1 METIKSKIDS
11 RGISFLQFLIIFIC
25 FFLNIIDGMDVLVIS
40 YTAPVIASSWDISF
54 ETLGVVFSSGVF
66 GMAVGALLLAPYA
79 DNIGRKKIIL
89 ISTIIISIGILL
101 TGFSENIYHLI
112 FLRFLSGVGIGTMLA
127 STVSLVSEYTPN
139 RSRDF
144 WVSFIL
150 AGYPLGAILAGYLSN
165 YILKYYSWQNVYII
179 FGLISIF
186 FIPIIYFFLL
196 ESIDFLIKNQPKNA
210 LSRINLIL
218 KKLHF
223 SKIELLP
230 SKTNVSN
237 KIPVNSLFQV
247 RYLNSTI
254 KLWTAFFFSFACLY
268 FLISWIPKMVTEL
281 GLSLELGIYSG
292 TVFNIGAFFGIVTQG
307 YFSSK
312 FGLKKIISIFLILT
326 FIIMTQIQH
335 FFGSD
340 CMLLIFGVLGF
351 TIQGGFVG
359 LYSVAARIYP
369 TEFRTT
375 GVGWGI
381 GAGRLG
387 AVLAP
392 MVAGILIG
400 TGLSIAMNFIIFAI
414 PALIAALITYKI
426 SISD

>member
-1 METIKSKIDS
+1 MDTIKSKIDS
-11 RGISFLQFLIIFIC
+11 SNISFFQYLIIFIC

-54 ETLGVVFSSGVF
+54 KALGVVFSSGVL
-66 GMAVGALLLAPYA
+66 GMAIGALLLAPYA
-79 DNIGRKKIIL
+79 DKIGRKKIIL

-101 TGFSENIYHLI
+101 TGFSANIYHLI
-112 FLRFLSGVGIGTMLA
+112 FLRFLSGIGIGTMLA

-150 AGYPLGAILAGYLSN
+150 AGYPIGAILAGYLSN
-165 YILKYYSWQNVYII
+165 YILKYYSWEVVYII
-179 FGLISIF
+179 FGIISIF

-196 ESIDFLIKNQPKNA
+196 ESVDFLLKNQPKNA
-210 LSRINLIL
+210 LSRVNLIL
-218 KKLHF
+218 KKLDF
-223 SKIELLP
+223 SKIDHLP
-230 SKTNVSN
+230 NKVNLAS
-237 KIPVNSLFQV
+237 KIPVNSLFQSK
-247 RYLNSTI
+247 YIDSTI
-254 KLWTAFFFSFACLY
+254 KLWMAFFLSFACLY

-281 GLSLELGIYSG
+281 GLSLQLGIYSG

-312 FGLKKIISIFLILT
+312 FGLKKIISIFLIVT
-326 FIIMTQIQH
+326 CVIMTQIQH

-340 CMLLIFGVLGF
+340 WMLLIFGVLGF

-387 AVLAP
+387 AVLGP
-392 MVAGILIG
+392 LVAGVLIG
-400 TGLSIAMNFIIFAI
+400 SGIGISMNFIIFSI
-414 PALIAALITYKI
+414 PALIAALITYMI
-426 SISD
+426 SVTD

>member
-1 METIKSKIDS
+1 MEIIKSKIDS
-11 RGISFLQFLIIFIC
+11 SNISFLQYIIIFIC

-54 ETLGVVFSSGVF
+54 KALGVVFSSGVL
-66 GMAVGALLLAPYA
+66 GMAIGALLLAPYA
-79 DNIGRKKIIL
+79 DKIGRKKIIL

-101 TGFSENIYHLI
+101 TGFSVNIYHLI
-112 FLRFLSGVGIGTMLA
+112 FLRFLSGIGIGTMLA

-139 RSRDF
+139 RFRDF

-150 AGYPLGAILAGYLSN
+150 AGYPIGAILAGYLSN
-165 YILKYYSWQNVYII
+165 YILKYYSWEVVYII
-179 FGLISIF
+179 FGIISIF

-196 ESIDFLIKNQPKNA
+196 ESVDFLLKNQPKNA
-210 LSRINLIL
+210 LSRVNLIL
-218 KKLHF
+218 KKLDF
-223 SKIELLP
+223 SKIDHLP
-230 SKTNVSN
+230 NKVNLAS
-237 KIPVNSLFQV
+237 KIPVNSLFQSK
-247 RYLNSTI
+247 YIDSTI
-254 KLWTAFFFSFACLY
+254 KLWMAFFLSFACLY

-281 GLSLELGIYSG
+281 GLSLQLGIYSG

-312 FGLKKIISIFLILT
+312 FGLKKIISIFLIVT
-326 FIIMTQIQH
+326 CVIMTQIQH

-340 CMLLIFGVLGF
+340 WMLLIFGVLGF

-387 AVLAP
+387 AVLGP
-392 MVAGILIG
+392 LVAGVLIG
-400 TGLSIAMNFIIFAI
+400 SGIGISMNFIIFSI
-414 PALIAALITYKI
+414 PALIAALITYMI
-426 SISD
+426 SVTD

>member
-11 RGISFLQFLIIFIC
+11 SNISFLQFLIIFIC

-40 YTAPVIASSWDISF
+40 YTAPVIASSWGISF
-54 ETLGVVFSSGVF
+54 EALGVVFSSGVL
-66 GMAVGALLLAPYA
+66 GMAIGALLLAPYA
-79 DNIGRKKIIL
+79 DKIGRKKIIL

-101 TGFSENIYHLI
+101 TGFSANIYHLI
-112 FLRFLSGVGIGTMLA
+112 FLRFLSGIGIGTMLA

-150 AGYPLGAILAGYLSN
+150 AGYPIGAILAGYLSN
-165 YILKYYSWQNVYII
+165 YILKYYSWEVVYII
-179 FGLISIF
+179 FGIISIF

-196 ESIDFLIKNQPKNA
+196 ESVDFLLKNQPKNA
-210 LSRINLIL
+210 LSRVNLIL
-218 KKLHF
+218 KKLDF
-223 SKIELLP
+223 SKIDSLP
-230 SKTNVSN
+230 NKVNLAS
-237 KIPVNSLFQV
+237 KIPVNSLFQAKHID
-247 RYLNSTI
+247 LTI

-292 TVFNIGAFFGIVTQG
+292 TVFNIGAFFGIVAQG

-312 FGLKKIISIFLILT
+312 FGLKKIISIFLIVT

-340 CMLLIFGVLGF
+340 WMLLIFGVLGF

-387 AVLAP
+387 AVLGP
-392 MVAGILIG
+392 LVAGILIG
-400 TGLSIAMNFIIFAI
+400 TGISISMNFIIFAI
-414 PALIAALITYKI
+414 PALIAALVTYMI

>member
-1 METIKSKIDS
+1 
-11 RGISFLQFLIIFIC
+11 
-25 FFLNIIDGMDVLVIS
+25 MDVLVIS
-40 YTAPVIASSWDISF
+40 YTAPVIASSWNISF
-54 ETLGVVFSSGVF
+54 EALGVVFSSGVF

-79 DNIGRKKIIL
+79 DKIGRKKIIL
-89 ISTIIISIGILL
+89 LSTIIISIGILL
-101 TGFSENIYHLI
+101 TGFSKNIYHLI
-112 FLRFLSGVGIGTMLA
+112 FLRFLSGIGIGTMLA

-165 YILKYYSWQNVYII
+165 YILKYYSWEDVYIV

-196 ESIDFLIKNQPKNA
+196 ESVDFLLKNQPKNA
-210 LSRINLIL
+210 LSRVNLIL
-218 KKLHF
+218 KKLDF
-223 SKIELLP
+223 SKIEFLP
-230 SKTNVSN
+230 TKIDIGS
-237 KIPVNSLFQV
+237 KIPVNSLFQAK
-247 RYLNSTI
+247 YIDSTI

-268 FLISWIPKMVTEL
+268 FLISWIPKIVTEL

-312 FGLKKIISIFLILT
+312 FGLKKIISLFLIVT
-326 FIIMTQIQH
+326 CIIMTQIQH

-340 CMLLIFGVLGF
+340 WMLLIFGVLGF

-359 LYSVAARIYP
+359 LYSIAARMYP

-387 AVLAP
+387 AVLGP
-392 MVAGILIG
+392 LVAGVLIG
-400 TGLSIAMNFIIFAI
+400 AGLSVSMNFIIFAI
-414 PALIAALITYKI
+414 AALIAALITHMI

>member
-1 METIKSKIDS
+1 
-11 RGISFLQFLIIFIC
+11 
-25 FFLNIIDGMDVLVIS
+25 MDVLVIS

-54 ETLGVVFSSGVF
+54 KALGVVFSSGVL
-66 GMAVGALLLAPYA
+66 GMAIGALLLAPYA
-79 DNIGRKKIIL
+79 DKIGRKKIIL

-101 TGFSENIYHLI
+101 TGFSVNIYHLI
-112 FLRFLSGVGIGTMLA
+112 FLRFLSGIGIGTMLA

-150 AGYPLGAILAGYLSN
+150 AGYPIGAILAGYLSN
-165 YILKYYSWQNVYII
+165 YILKYYSWEVVYII
-179 FGLISIF
+179 FGIISIF

-196 ESIDFLIKNQPKNA
+196 ESVDFLLKNQPKNA
-210 LSRINLIL
+210 LSRVNLIL
-218 KKLHF
+218 KKLDF
-223 SKIELLP
+223 SKIDYLP
-230 SKTNVSN
+230 NKVNLAS
-237 KIPVNSLFQV
+237 KIPVNSLFQSK
-247 RYLNSTI
+247 YIDSTI
-254 KLWTAFFFSFACLY
+254 KLWMAFFLSFACLY

-281 GLSLELGIYSG
+281 GLSLQLGIYSG

-312 FGLKKIISIFLILT
+312 FGLKKIISIFLIVT
-326 FIIMTQIQH
+326 CVIMTQIQH

-340 CMLLIFGVLGF
+340 WMLLIFGVLGF

-387 AVLAP
+387 AVLGP
-392 MVAGILIG
+392 LVAGVLIG
-400 TGLSIAMNFIIFAI
+400 SGIGISMNFIIFSI
-414 PALIAALITYKI
+414 PALIAALITYMI
-426 SISD
+426 SVTD

>member
-1 METIKSKIDS
+1 MS
-11 RGISFLQFLIIFIC
+11 GI
-25 FFLNIIDGMDVLVIS
+25 
-40 YTAPVIASSWDISF
+40 
-54 ETLGVVFSSGVF
+54 
-66 GMAVGALLLAPYA
+66 
-79 DNIGRKKIIL
+79 
-89 ISTIIISIGILL
+89 
-101 TGFSENIYHLI
+101 
-112 FLRFLSGVGIGTMLA
+112 GIGTMLA

-144 WVSFIL
+144 WVSYIL
-150 AGYPLGAILAGYLSN
+150 SGYPIGAILAGYLSN
-165 YILKYYSWQNVYII
+165 YILKYYSWEVVYII
-179 FGLISIF
+179 FGIISIF

-196 ESIDFLIKNQPKNA
+196 ESVDFLLKNQPKNA
-210 LSRINLIL
+210 LSRVNLIL
-218 KKLHF
+218 KKLDF
-223 SKIELLP
+223 SKIDSLP
-230 SKTNVSN
+230 NKVNLAS
-237 KIPVNSLFQV
+237 KIPVNSLFQAKHID
-247 RYLNSTI
+247 STI

-292 TVFNIGAFFGIVTQG
+292 TVFNIGAFFGIVAQG

-312 FGLKKIISIFLILT
+312 FGLKKIISIFLIVT

-340 CMLLIFGVLGF
+340 WMLLVFGVLGF

-387 AVLAP
+387 AVLGP
-392 MVAGILIG
+392 LVAGILIG
-400 TGLSIAMNFIIFAI
+400 TGISISMNFIIFAI
-414 PALIAALITYKI
+414 PSLIAALVTYMI
-426 SISD
+426 SIAD

>member
-1 METIKSKIDS
+1 
-11 RGISFLQFLIIFIC
+11 
-25 FFLNIIDGMDVLVIS
+25 MDVLVIS

-54 ETLGVVFSSGVF
+54 EALGVVFSSGVL
-66 GMAVGALLLAPYA
+66 GMAIGALLLAPYA
-79 DNIGRKKIIL
+79 DKIGRKKIIL

-101 TGFSENIYHLI
+101 TGFSANIYHLI
-112 FLRFLSGVGIGTMLA
+112 FLRFLSGIGIGTMLA

-150 AGYPLGAILAGYLSN
+150 AGYPIGAILAGYLSN
-165 YILKYYSWQNVYII
+165 YILKYYSWEVVYII
-179 FGLISIF
+179 FGIISIF

-196 ESIDFLIKNQPKNA
+196 ESVDFLLKNQPKNA
-210 LSRINLIL
+210 LSRVNLIL
-218 KKLHF
+218 KKLDF
-223 SKIELLP
+223 SKIDYLP
-230 SKTNVSN
+230 NKVNLAS
-237 KIPVNSLFQV
+237 KIPVNSLFQSK
-247 RYLNSTI
+247 YIDSTI
-254 KLWTAFFFSFACLY
+254 KLWMAFFFSFACLY

-281 GLSLELGIYSG
+281 GLSLQLGIYSG

-312 FGLKKIISIFLILT
+312 FGLKKIISIFLIVT
-326 FIIMTQIQH
+326 CVIMTQIQH

-340 CMLLIFGVLGF
+340 WMLLIFGVLGF

-387 AVLAP
+387 AVLGP
-392 MVAGILIG
+392 LVAGVLIG
-400 TGLSIAMNFIIFAI
+400 SGIGVSMNFIIFSI
-414 PALIAALITYKI
+414 PALIAALITYII
-426 SISD
+426 SVTD

>member
-1 METIKSKIDS
+1 METITSKIDS
-11 RGISFLQFLIIFIC
+11 SNISFLQFLILLIC

-54 ETLGVVFSSGVF
+54 EALGVVFSSGVL
-66 GMAVGALLLAPYA
+66 GMAIGALLLAPYA
-79 DNIGRKKIIL
+79 DKIGRKKIIL

-101 TGFSENIYHLI
+101 TGFSANIYHLI
-112 FLRFLSGVGIGTMLA
+112 FLRFLSGIGIGTMLA

-150 AGYPLGAILAGYLSN
+150 AGYPIGAILAGYLSN
-165 YILKYYSWQNVYII
+165 YILKYYSWEVVYII
-179 FGLISIF
+179 FGIISIF

-196 ESIDFLIKNQPKNA
+196 ESVDFLLKNQPKNA
-210 LSRINLIL
+210 LSRVNLIL
-218 KKLHF
+218 KKLDF
-223 SKIELLP
+223 SKIDSLP
-230 SKTNVSN
+230 KKVSLAS
-237 KIPVNSLFQV
+237 KIPVNRLFQAKHID
-247 RYLNSTI
+247 STI
-254 KLWTAFFFSFACLY
+254 KLWMAFFFSFACLY

-312 FGLKKIISIFLILT
+312 FGLKKIISIFLIVT
-326 FIIMTQIQH
+326 CVIMTQIHH

-340 CMLLIFGVLGF
+340 WMLLIFGVLGF

-387 AVLAP
+387 AVLGP
-392 MVAGILIG
+392 LVAGVLIG
-400 TGLSIAMNFIIFAI
+400 AGISVSMNFIIFAL
-414 PALIAALITYKI
+414 PALIAALITYMI

>member
-1 METIKSKIDS
+1 
-11 RGISFLQFLIIFIC
+11 
-25 FFLNIIDGMDVLVIS
+25 MDVLVIS

-54 ETLGVVFSSGVF
+54 KALGVVFSSGVL
-66 GMAVGALLLAPYA
+66 GMAIGALLLAPYA
-79 DNIGRKKIIL
+79 DKIGRKKIIL

-101 TGFSENIYHLI
+101 TGFSANIYHLI
-112 FLRFLSGVGIGTMLA
+112 FLRFLSGIGIGTMLA

-150 AGYPLGAILAGYLSN
+150 AGYPIGAILAGYLSN
-165 YILKYYSWQNVYII
+165 YILKYYSWEVVYII
-179 FGLISIF
+179 FGIISIF

-196 ESIDFLIKNQPKNA
+196 ESVDFLLKNQPKNA
-210 LSRINLIL
+210 LSRVNLIL
-218 KKLHF
+218 KKLDF
-223 SKIELLP
+223 SKIDHLP
-230 SKTNVSN
+230 NKVNLAS
-237 KIPVNSLFQV
+237 KIPVNSLFQSK
-247 RYLNSTI
+247 YIDSTI
-254 KLWTAFFFSFACLY
+254 KLWMAFFLSFACLY

-281 GLSLELGIYSG
+281 GLSLQLGIYSG

-312 FGLKKIISIFLILT
+312 FGLKKIISIFLIVT
-326 FIIMTQIQH
+326 CVIMTQIQH

-340 CMLLIFGVLGF
+340 WMLLIFGVLGF

-387 AVLAP
+387 AVLGP
-392 MVAGILIG
+392 LVAGVLIG
-400 TGLSIAMNFIIFAI
+400 SGIGISMNFIIFSI
-414 PALIAALITYKI
+414 PALIAALITYMI
-426 SISD
+426 SVTD

>member
-1 METIKSKIDS
+1 
-11 RGISFLQFLIIFIC
+11 
-25 FFLNIIDGMDVLVIS
+25 
-40 YTAPVIASSWDISF
+40 
-54 ETLGVVFSSGVF
+54 LGVVFSSGVF

-79 DNIGRKKIIL
+79 DKIGRKKIIL
-89 ISTIIISIGILL
+89 LSTIIISIGILL
-101 TGFSENIYHLI
+101 TGFSKNIYHLI
-112 FLRFLSGVGIGTMLA
+112 FLRFLSGIGIGTMLA

-165 YILKYYSWQNVYII
+165 YILKYYSWEDVYIV

-196 ESIDFLIKNQPKNA
+196 ESVDFLLKNQPKNA
-210 LSRINLIL
+210 LSRVNLIL
-218 KKLHF
+218 KKLDF
-223 SKIELLP
+223 SKIEFLP
-230 SKTNVSN
+230 TKIDIGS
-237 KIPVNSLFQV
+237 KIPVNSLFQAK
-247 RYLNSTI
+247 YIDSTI

-268 FLISWIPKMVTEL
+268 FLISWIPKIVTEL

-312 FGLKKIISIFLILT
+312 FGLKKIISLFLIVT
-326 FIIMTQIQH
+326 CIIMTQIQH

-340 CMLLIFGVLGF
+340 WMLLIFGVLGF

-359 LYSVAARIYP
+359 LYSIAARMYP

-387 AVLAP
+387 AVLGP
-392 MVAGILIG
+392 LVAGVLIG
-400 TGLSIAMNFIIFAI
+400 AGLSVSMNFIIFAI
-414 PALIAALITYKI
+414 AALIAALITHMI

>member
-1 METIKSKIDS
+1 
-11 RGISFLQFLIIFIC
+11 
-25 FFLNIIDGMDVLVIS
+25 MDVLVIS

-54 ETLGVVFSSGVF
+54 KALGVVFSSGVF

-79 DNIGRKKIIL
+79 DKIGRKKIIL
-89 ISTIIISIGILL
+89 LSTIIISIGILL
-101 TGFSENIYHLI
+101 TGFSKNIYHLI
-112 FLRFLSGVGIGTMLA
+112 LLRFLSGIGIGTMLA

-165 YILKYYSWQNVYII
+165 YILKYYSWEDVYIA

-196 ESIDFLIKNQPKNA
+196 ESVDFLLKNQPKNA
-210 LSRINLIL
+210 LSRVNLIL
-218 KKLHF
+218 KKLDF
-223 SKIELLP
+223 SKIEFLP
-230 SKTNVSN
+230 TKINIGS
-237 KIPVNSLFQV
+237 KIPVNSLFQAK
-247 RYLNSTI
+247 YIDSTI

-268 FLISWIPKMVTEL
+268 FLISWIPKIVTEL

-312 FGLKKIISIFLILT
+312 FGLKKIISLFLIVT
-326 FIIMTQIQH
+326 CIIMTQIQH

-340 CMLLIFGVLGF
+340 WMLFIFSVLGF

-359 LYSVAARIYP
+359 LYSIAARIYP

-387 AVLAP
+387 AVLGP
-392 MVAGILIG
+392 LVAGVLIG
-400 TGLSIAMNFIIFAI
+400 AGISISMNFIIFAVA
-414 PALIAALITYKI
+414 ALIAALFTHII

>member
-54 ETLGVVFSSGVF
+54 ETLGLVFSSGVL

-165 YILKYYSWQNVYII
+165 YILKYYSWQDVYII

-223 SKIELLP
+223 SKIEFLP
-230 SKTNVSN
+230 SKKNVSN
-237 KIPVNSLFQV
+237 KIPVSSLFQV
-247 RYLNSTI
+247 KYLNSTI
-254 KLWTAFFFSFACLY
+254 KLWIAFFFSFACLY

-312 FGLKKIISIFLILT
+312 FGLKKIISIFLIVT
-326 FIIMTQIQH
+326 CIIMTQIQY

-340 CMLLIFGVLGF
+340 WMLLIFGVLGF

-392 MVAGILIG
+392 MFAGILIG
-400 TGLSIAMNFIIFAI
+400 AGISVTMNFIIFAI
-414 PALIAALITYKI
+414 PALIAALFTYMI
-426 SISD
+426 SISK

>member
-11 RGISFLQFLIIFIC
+11 RNISFFQYLIIFIC

-54 ETLGVVFSSGVF
+54 ETLGVVFSSGVL
-66 GMAVGALLLAPYA
+66 GMAIGALLLAPYA
-79 DNIGRKKIIL
+79 DKIGRKKIIL
-89 ISTIIISIGILL
+89 MSTIIISIGILL
-101 TGFSENIYHLI
+101 TGFSKNIYHLI
-112 FLRFLSGVGIGTMLA
+112 FLRFLSGIGIGTMLA

-150 AGYPLGAILAGYLSN
+150 SGYPIGAILAGYLSN
-165 YILKYYSWQNVYII
+165 YILKYYSWEFVYII

-196 ESIDFLIKNQPKNA
+196 ESVDFLIKNQPKNV
-210 LSRINLIL
+210 LSRVNLIL
-218 KKLHF
+218 KKLDF
-223 SKIELLP
+223 SKIEFLP
-230 SKTNVSN
+230 SKINIGS
-237 KIPVNSLFQV
+237 KIAVNSLFQA
-247 RYLNSTI
+247 RYIDSTI

-312 FGLKKIISIFLILT
+312 FGLKKIISIFLIFT
-326 FIIMTQIQH
+326 FLIMTQIQH

-340 CMLLIFGVLGF
+340 WMLLIFGALGF

-387 AVLAP
+387 AVLGP
-392 MVAGILIG
+392 LVAGILIG
-400 TGLSIAMNFIIFAI
+400 AGISVSMNFIIFAI
-414 PALIAALITYKI
+414 PALIAALITYMI
-426 SISD
+426 AISD

>member
-1 METIKSKIDS
+1 MDTIKSKIDS
-11 RGISFLQFLIIFIC
+11 SNISFFQYLIIFIC

-54 ETLGVVFSSGVF
+54 KALGVVFSSGVL
-66 GMAVGALLLAPYA
+66 GMAIGALLLAPYA
-79 DNIGRKKIIL
+79 DKIGRKKIIL

-101 TGFSENIYHLI
+101 TGFSVNIYHLI
-112 FLRFLSGVGIGTMLA
+112 FLRFLSGIGIGTMLA

-150 AGYPLGAILAGYLSN
+150 AGYPIGAILAGYLSN
-165 YILKYYSWQNVYII
+165 YILKYYSWEVVYII
-179 FGLISIF
+179 FGIISIF

-196 ESIDFLIKNQPKNA
+196 ESVDFLLKNQPKNA
-210 LSRINLIL
+210 LSRVNLIL
-218 KKLHF
+218 KKLDF
-223 SKIELLP
+223 SKIDHLP
-230 SKTNVSN
+230 NKVNLAS
-237 KIPVNSLFQV
+237 KIPVNSLFQSK
-247 RYLNSTI
+247 YIDSTI
-254 KLWTAFFFSFACLY
+254 KLWMAFFLSFACLY

-281 GLSLELGIYSG
+281 GLSLQLGIYSG

-312 FGLKKIISIFLILT
+312 FGLKKIISIFLIVT
-326 FIIMTQIQH
+326 CVIMTQIQH

-340 CMLLIFGVLGF
+340 WMLLIFGVLGF

-387 AVLAP
+387 AVLGP
-392 MVAGILIG
+392 LVAGVLIG
-400 TGLSIAMNFIIFAI
+400 SGIGISMNFIIFSI
-414 PALIAALITYKI
+414 PALIAALITYMI
-426 SISD
+426 SVTD

>member
-1 METIKSKIDS
+1 LETIKSKIDS
-11 RGISFLQFLIIFIC
+11 REISFLQFIIIFIC
-25 FFLNIIDGMDVLVIS
+25 FFLNVIDGMDVLVIS
-40 YTAPVIASSWDISF
+40 YTAPVIASSWNISF
-54 ETLGVVFSSGVF
+54 EALGVVFSSGVF

-79 DNIGRKKIIL
+79 DKIGRKKIIL
-89 ISTIIISIGILL
+89 LSTIIISIGILL
-101 TGFSENIYHLI
+101 TGFSKNIYHLI
-112 FLRFLSGVGIGTMLA
+112 FLRFLSGIGIGTMLA

-165 YILKYYSWQNVYII
+165 YILKYYSWEDVYIV

-196 ESIDFLIKNQPKNA
+196 ESVDFLLKNQPKNA
-210 LSRINLIL
+210 LSRVNLIL
-218 KKLHF
+218 KKLDF
-223 SKIELLP
+223 SKIEFLP
-230 SKTNVSN
+230 TKIDIGS
-237 KIPVNSLFQV
+237 KIPVNSLFQAK
-247 RYLNSTI
+247 YIDSTI

-268 FLISWIPKMVTEL
+268 FLISWIPKIVTEL

-312 FGLKKIISIFLILT
+312 FGLKKIISLFLIVT
-326 FIIMTQIQH
+326 CIIMTQIQH

-340 CMLLIFGVLGF
+340 WMLLIFGVLGF

-359 LYSVAARIYP
+359 LYSIAARMYP

-387 AVLAP
+387 AVLGP
-392 MVAGILIG
+392 LVAGVLIG
-400 TGLSIAMNFIIFAI
+400 AGLSVSMNFIIFAI
-414 PALIAALITYKI
+414 AALIAALITHMI

>member
-1 METIKSKIDS
+1 
-11 RGISFLQFLIIFIC
+11 
-25 FFLNIIDGMDVLVIS
+25 MDVLVIS

-54 ETLGVVFSSGVF
+54 KALGVVFSSGVL
-66 GMAVGALLLAPYA
+66 GMAIGALLLAPYA
-79 DNIGRKKIIL
+79 DKIGRKKIIL

-101 TGFSENIYHLI
+101 TGFSVNIYHLI
-112 FLRFLSGVGIGTMLA
+112 FLRFLSGIGIGTMLA

-150 AGYPLGAILAGYLSN
+150 AGYPIGAILAGYLSN
-165 YILKYYSWQNVYII
+165 YILKYYSWEVVYII
-179 FGLISIF
+179 FGIISIF

-196 ESIDFLIKNQPKNA
+196 ESVDFLLKNQPKNA
-210 LSRINLIL
+210 LSRVNLIL
-218 KKLHF
+218 KKLDF
-223 SKIELLP
+223 SKIDHLP
-230 SKTNVSN
+230 NKVNLAS
-237 KIPVNSLFQV
+237 KIPVNSLFQSK
-247 RYLNSTI
+247 YIDSTI
-254 KLWTAFFFSFACLY
+254 KLWMAFFLSFACLY

-281 GLSLELGIYSG
+281 GLSLQLGIYSG

-312 FGLKKIISIFLILT
+312 FGLKKIISIFLIVT
-326 FIIMTQIQH
+326 CVIMTQIQH

-340 CMLLIFGVLGF
+340 WMLLIFGVLGF

-387 AVLAP
+387 AVLGP
-392 MVAGILIG
+392 LVAGVLIG
-400 TGLSIAMNFIIFAI
+400 SGIGISMNFIIFSI
-414 PALIAALITYKI
+414 PALIAALITYMI
-426 SISD
+426 SVTD

>member
-11 RGISFLQFLIIFIC
+11 REISFLQFIIIFIC
-25 FFLNIIDGMDVLVIS
+25 FFLNVIDGMDVLVIS
-40 YTAPVIASSWDISF
+40 YTAPVIASSWNISF
-54 ETLGVVFSSGVF
+54 EALGVVFSSGVF

-79 DNIGRKKIIL
+79 DKIGRKKIIL
-89 ISTIIISIGILL
+89 LSTIIISIGILL
-101 TGFSENIYHLI
+101 TGFSKNIYHLI
-112 FLRFLSGVGIGTMLA
+112 FLRFLSGIGIGTMLA

-165 YILKYYSWQNVYII
+165 YILKYYSWEDVYIV

-196 ESIDFLIKNQPKNA
+196 ESVDFLLKNQPKNA
-210 LSRINLIL
+210 LSRVNLIL
-218 KKLHF
+218 KKLDF
-223 SKIELLP
+223 SKIEFLP
-230 SKTNVSN
+230 TKIDIGS
-237 KIPVNSLFQV
+237 KIPVNSLFQAK
-247 RYLNSTI
+247 YIDSTI

-268 FLISWIPKMVTEL
+268 FLISWIPKIVTEL

-312 FGLKKIISIFLILT
+312 FGLKKIISLFLIVT
-326 FIIMTQIQH
+326 CIIMTQIQH

-340 CMLLIFGVLGF
+340 WMLLIFGVLGF

-359 LYSVAARIYP
+359 LYSIAARMYP

-387 AVLAP
+387 AVLGP
-392 MVAGILIG
+392 LVAGVLIG
-400 TGLSIAMNFIIFAI
+400 AGLSVSMNFIIFAI
-414 PALIAALITYKI
+414 AALIAALITHMI

>member
-11 RGISFLQFLIIFIC
+11 RNISFFQYLIIFIC

-54 ETLGVVFSSGVF
+54 ETLGVVFSSGVL
-66 GMAVGALLLAPYA
+66 GMAIGALLLAPYA
-79 DNIGRKKIIL
+79 DKIGRKKIIL
-89 ISTIIISIGILL
+89 MSTIIISIGILL
-101 TGFSENIYHLI
+101 TGFSKNIYHLI
-112 FLRFLSGVGIGTMLA
+112 FLRFLSGIGIGTMLA

-150 AGYPLGAILAGYLSN
+150 AGYPIGAILAGYLSN
-165 YILKYYSWQNVYII
+165 YILKYYSWEVVYII

-196 ESIDFLIKNQPKNA
+196 ESVDFLIKNQPKNV
-210 LSRINLIL
+210 LSRVNLIL
-218 KKLHF
+218 KKLDF
-223 SKIELLP
+223 SKIDFLP
-230 SKTNVSN
+230 SKINIGS
-237 KIPVNSLFQV
+237 KIPVNSLFQTK
-247 RYLNSTI
+247 YIDSTI

-312 FGLKKIISIFLILT
+312 FGLKKIISIFLIFT
-326 FIIMTQIQH
+326 FLIMTQIQH

-340 CMLLIFGVLGF
+340 WMLLIFGALGF

-387 AVLAP
+387 AVLGP
-392 MVAGILIG
+392 LVAGILIG
-400 TGLSIAMNFIIFAI
+400 AGISVSMNFIIFAI
-414 PALIAALITYKI
+414 PALIAALITYMI
-426 SISD
+426 TLSD

>member
-11 RGISFLQFLIIFIC
+11 RSISFLQFLIIFIC
-25 FFLNIIDGMDVLVIS
+25 FFLNVIDGMDVLVIS
-40 YTAPVIASSWDISF
+40 YTAPVIATSWNISF

-66 GMAVGALLLAPYA
+66 GMAVGALFLAPYA

-89 ISTIIISIGILL
+89 ISTVIISMGILL

-165 YILKYYSWQNVYII
+165 YILKYYSWQDVYII

-210 LSRINLIL
+210 LVRINLIL
-218 KKLHF
+218 KKLNF
-223 SKIELLP
+223 SKIEFLP
-230 SKTNVSN
+230 SKTNVNN
-237 KIPVNSLFQV
+237 KIPVNSLFQAK
-247 RYLNSTI
+247 YLNSTI

-292 TVFNIGAFFGIVTQG
+292 TVFNIGAFFGIVTLG

-326 FIIMTQIQH
+326 FIIMTQIQY

-340 CMLLIFGVLGF
+340 WMLLIFGVLGF

-387 AVLAP
+387 AVLGP

-400 TGLSIAMNFIIFAI
+400 AGISVSMNFVIFAI
-414 PALIAALITYKI
+414 PALLAAIVTYII
-426 SISD
+426 SVPD

>member
-1 METIKSKIDS
+1 
-11 RGISFLQFLIIFIC
+11 
-25 FFLNIIDGMDVLVIS
+25 MDVLVIS

-54 ETLGVVFSSGVF
+54 EALGVVFSSGVL
-66 GMAVGALLLAPYA
+66 GMAIGALLLAPYA
-79 DNIGRKKIIL
+79 DKIGRKKIIL

-101 TGFSENIYHLI
+101 TGFSANIYHLI
-112 FLRFLSGVGIGTMLA
+112 FLRFLSGIGIGTMLA

-150 AGYPLGAILAGYLSN
+150 AGYPIGAILAGYLSN
-165 YILKYYSWQNVYII
+165 YILKYYSWEVVYII
-179 FGLISIF
+179 FGIISIF

-196 ESIDFLIKNQPKNA
+196 ESVDFLLKNQPKNA
-210 LSRINLIL
+210 LSRVNLIL
-218 KKLHF
+218 KKLDF
-223 SKIELLP
+223 SKIDYLP
-230 SKTNVSN
+230 NKVNLAS
-237 KIPVNSLFQV
+237 KIPVNSLFQSK
-247 RYLNSTI
+247 YIDSTI
-254 KLWTAFFFSFACLY
+254 KLWMAFFFSFACLY

-281 GLSLELGIYSG
+281 GLSLQLGIYSG

-312 FGLKKIISIFLILT
+312 FGLKKIISIFLIVT
-326 FIIMTQIQH
+326 CVIMTQIQH

-340 CMLLIFGVLGF
+340 WMLLIFGVLGF

-387 AVLAP
+387 AVLGP
-392 MVAGILIG
+392 LVAGVLIG
-400 TGLSIAMNFIIFAI
+400 SGIGVSMNFIIFSI
-414 PALIAALITYKI
+414 PALIAALITYMI
-426 SISD
+426 SVTD

>member
-54 ETLGVVFSSGVF
+54 ETLGLVFSSGVF

-165 YILKYYSWQNVYII
+165 YILKYYSWQDVYII

-196 ESIDFLIKNQPKNA
+196 ESIDFLIKN
-210 LSRINLIL
+210 
-218 KKLHF
+218 
-223 SKIELLP
+223 
-230 SKTNVSN
+230 
-237 KIPVNSLFQV
+237 
-247 RYLNSTI
+247 
-254 KLWTAFFFSFACLY
+254 
-268 FLISWIPKMVTEL
+268 
-281 GLSLELGIYSG
+281 
-292 TVFNIGAFFGIVTQG
+292 
-307 YFSSK
+307 
-312 FGLKKIISIFLILT
+312 
-326 FIIMTQIQH
+326 
-335 FFGSD
+335 
-340 CMLLIFGVLGF
+340 
-351 TIQGGFVG
+351 
-359 LYSVAARIYP
+359 
-369 TEFRTT
+369 
-375 GVGWGI
+375 
-381 GAGRLG
+381 
-387 AVLAP
+387 
-392 MVAGILIG
+392 
-400 TGLSIAMNFIIFAI
+400 
-414 PALIAALITYKI
+414 
-426 SISD
+426 

>member
-1 METIKSKIDS
+1 METITSKIDS
-11 RGISFLQFLIIFIC
+11 SNISFLQFLIIFIC

-54 ETLGVVFSSGVF
+54 EALGVVFSSGVL
-66 GMAVGALLLAPYA
+66 GMAIGALLLAPYA
-79 DNIGRKKIIL
+79 DKIGRKKIIL

-101 TGFSENIYHLI
+101 TGFSANIYHLI
-112 FLRFLSGVGIGTMLA
+112 FLRFLSGIGIGTMLA

-139 RSRDF
+139 RSKDF

-150 AGYPLGAILAGYLSN
+150 AGYPIGAILAGYLSN
-165 YILKYYSWQNVYII
+165 YILKYYSWEVVYII
-179 FGLISIF
+179 FGIISIF

-196 ESIDFLIKNQPKNA
+196 ESVDFLLKNQPKNA
-210 LSRINLIL
+210 LSRVNLIL
-218 KKLHF
+218 KKLDF
-223 SKIELLP
+223 SKIDSLP
-230 SKTNVSN
+230 NKVNLAS
-237 KIPVNSLFQV
+237 KIPVNSLFQAKHI
-247 RYLNSTI
+247 YSTI

-312 FGLKKIISIFLILT
+312 FGLKKIISIFLIVT

-340 CMLLIFGVLGF
+340 WMLLIFGVLGF

-387 AVLAP
+387 AVLGP
-392 MVAGILIG
+392 LVAGILIG
-400 TGLSIAMNFIIFAI
+400 TGISISMNFIIFAI
-414 PALIAALITYKI
+414 PALIAALVTYMI
-426 SISD
+426 SIAD

>member
-1 METIKSKIDS
+1 
-11 RGISFLQFLIIFIC
+11 
-25 FFLNIIDGMDVLVIS
+25 MDVLVIS
-40 YTAPVIASSWDISF
+40 YTAPVIASSWNISF
-54 ETLGVVFSSGVF
+54 EALGVVFSSGVF

-79 DNIGRKKIIL
+79 DKIGRKKIIL
-89 ISTIIISIGILL
+89 LSTIIISIGILL
-101 TGFSENIYHLI
+101 TGFSKNIYHLI
-112 FLRFLSGVGIGTMLA
+112 FLRFLSGIGIGTMLA

-165 YILKYYSWQNVYII
+165 YILKYYSWEDVYIV

-196 ESIDFLIKNQPKNA
+196 ESVDFLLKNQPKNA
-210 LSRINLIL
+210 LSRVNLIL
-218 KKLHF
+218 KKLDF
-223 SKIELLP
+223 SKIEFLP
-230 SKTNVSN
+230 TKIDIGS
-237 KIPVNSLFQV
+237 KIPVNSLFQAK
-247 RYLNSTI
+247 YIDSTI

-268 FLISWIPKMVTEL
+268 FLISWIPKIVTEL

-312 FGLKKIISIFLILT
+312 FGLKKIVSLFLIVT
-326 FIIMTQIQH
+326 CIIMTQIQH

-340 CMLLIFGVLGF
+340 WMLLIFGVLGF

-359 LYSVAARIYP
+359 LYSIAARMYP

-387 AVLAP
+387 AVLGP
-392 MVAGILIG
+392 LVAGVLIG
-400 TGLSIAMNFIIFAI
+400 AGLSVSMNFIIFAI
-414 PALIAALITYKI
+414 AALIAALITHMI

>member
-1 METIKSKIDS
+1 METITSKIDS
-11 RGISFLQFLIIFIC
+11 SNISFLQFLIIFIC

-54 ETLGVVFSSGVF
+54 EALGVVFSSGVL
-66 GMAVGALLLAPYA
+66 GMAIGALLLAPYA
-79 DNIGRKKIIL
+79 DKIGRKKIIL

-101 TGFSENIYHLI
+101 TSFSVNIYHLI
-112 FLRFLSGVGIGTMLA
+112 FLRFLSGIGIGTMLA

-150 AGYPLGAILAGYLSN
+150 AGYPIGAILAGYLSN
-165 YILKYYSWQNVYII
+165 YILKYYSWEVVYII
-179 FGLISIF
+179 FGIISIF

-196 ESIDFLIKNQPKNA
+196 ESVDFLLKNQPKNA
-210 LSRINLIL
+210 LSRVNLIL
-218 KKLHF
+218 KKLDF
-223 SKIELLP
+223 SKIDSLP
-230 SKTNVSN
+230 NKVNLAS
-237 KIPVNSLFQV
+237 KIPVNSLFQEKHI
-247 RYLNSTI
+247 YSTI

-292 TVFNIGAFFGIVTQG
+292 TVFNIGSFFGIVTQG

-312 FGLKKIISIFLILT
+312 FGLKKIISIFLVVT

-340 CMLLIFGVLGF
+340 WMLLIFGVLGF

-387 AVLAP
+387 AVLGP
-392 MVAGILIG
+392 LVAGILIG
-400 TGLSIAMNFIIFAI
+400 TGISISMNFIIFAI
-414 PALIAALITYKI
+414 PALIAALVTYMI
-426 SISD
+426 SIPK

>member
-1 METIKSKIDS
+1 
-11 RGISFLQFLIIFIC
+11 
-25 FFLNIIDGMDVLVIS
+25 MDVLVIS

-54 ETLGVVFSSGVF
+54 KALGVVFSSGVF

-79 DNIGRKKIIL
+79 DKIGRKKIIL
-89 ISTIIISIGILL
+89 LSTIIISIGILL
-101 TGFSENIYHLI
+101 TGFSKNIYHLI
-112 FLRFLSGVGIGTMLA
+112 LLRFLSGIGIGTMLA

-165 YILKYYSWQNVYII
+165 YILKYYSWEDVYIA

-196 ESIDFLIKNQPKNA
+196 ESVDFLLKNQPKNA
-210 LSRINLIL
+210 LSRVNLIL
-218 KKLHF
+218 KKLDF
-223 SKIELLP
+223 SKIEFLP
-230 SKTNVSN
+230 TKINVGS
-237 KIPVNSLFQV
+237 KIPVNSLFQAK
-247 RYLNSTI
+247 YIDSTI

-268 FLISWIPKMVTEL
+268 FLISWIPKIVTEL

-312 FGLKKIISIFLILT
+312 FGLKKIISLFLIVT
-326 FIIMTQIQH
+326 CIIMTQIQH

-340 CMLLIFGVLGF
+340 WMLFIFSVLGF

-359 LYSVAARIYP
+359 LYSIAARIYP

-387 AVLAP
+387 AVLGP
-392 MVAGILIG
+392 LVAGVLIG
-400 TGLSIAMNFIIFAI
+400 AGISISMNFIIFAVA
-414 PALIAALITYKI
+414 ALIAALITHII

>member
-1 METIKSKIDS
+1 
-11 RGISFLQFLIIFIC
+11 
-25 FFLNIIDGMDVLVIS
+25 MDVLVIS

-54 ETLGVVFSSGVF
+54 KALGVVFSSGVF

-79 DNIGRKKIIL
+79 DKIGRKKIIL
-89 ISTIIISIGILL
+89 LSTIIISIGILL
-101 TGFSENIYHLI
+101 TGFSKNIYHLI
-112 FLRFLSGVGIGTMLA
+112 LLRFLSGIGIGTMLA

-165 YILKYYSWQNVYII
+165 YILKYYSWEDVYIA

-196 ESIDFLIKNQPKNA
+196 ESVDFLLKNQPKNA
-210 LSRINLIL
+210 LSRVNLIL
-218 KKLHF
+218 KKLDF
-223 SKIELLP
+223 SKIEFLP
-230 SKTNVSN
+230 TKINVGS
-237 KIPVNSLFQV
+237 KIPVNSLFQAK
-247 RYLNSTI
+247 YIDSTI

-268 FLISWIPKMVTEL
+268 FLISWIPKIVTEL

-312 FGLKKIISIFLILT
+312 FGLKKIISLFLIVT
-326 FIIMTQIQH
+326 CIIMTQIQH

-340 CMLLIFGVLGF
+340 WMLFIFSVLGF

-359 LYSVAARIYP
+359 LYSIAARIYP

-387 AVLAP
+387 AVLGP
-392 MVAGILIG
+392 LVAGVLIG
-400 TGLSIAMNFIIFAI
+400 AGISISMNFIIFAVA
-414 PALIAALITYKI
+414 ALIAALFTHTI

>member
-1 METIKSKIDS
+1 
-11 RGISFLQFLIIFIC
+11 
-25 FFLNIIDGMDVLVIS
+25 MDVLVIS

-54 ETLGVVFSSGVF
+54 KALGVVFSSGVF

-79 DNIGRKKIIL
+79 DKIGRKKIIL
-89 ISTIIISIGILL
+89 LSTIIISIGILL
-101 TGFSENIYHLI
+101 TGFSKNIYHLI
-112 FLRFLSGVGIGTMLA
+112 LLRFLSGIGIGTMLA

-165 YILKYYSWQNVYII
+165 YILKYYSWEDVYIA

-196 ESIDFLIKNQPKNA
+196 ESVDFLLKNQPKNA
-210 LSRINLIL
+210 LSRVNLIL
-218 KKLHF
+218 KKLDF
-223 SKIELLP
+223 SKIEFLP
-230 SKTNVSN
+230 TKINVGS
-237 KIPVNSLFQV
+237 KIPVNSLFQAK
-247 RYLNSTI
+247 YIDSTI

-268 FLISWIPKMVTEL
+268 FLISWIPKIVTEL

-312 FGLKKIISIFLILT
+312 FGLKKIISLFLIVT
-326 FIIMTQIQH
+326 CIIMTQIQH

-340 CMLLIFGVLGF
+340 WMLFIFSVLGF

-359 LYSVAARIYP
+359 LYSIAARIYP

-387 AVLAP
+387 AVLGP
-392 MVAGILIG
+392 LVAGVLIG
-400 TGLSIAMNFIIFAI
+400 AGISVSMNFIIFAVA
-414 PALIAALITYKI
+414 ALIAALFTHII